1 MLSMIATEFEFDGIS
16 SSTYGLYICSFDGVK
31 NGTGTL
37 GNEITYNTAKSP
49 KNNRWI
55 YTDSVYEN
63 PLTFTFQCLKFDCN
77 TGSKPIEARELAR
90 IMRWL
95 LRNDGYHYLRFKHNE
110 WDNVFYNAQ
119 LKLQKHEIAG
129 QIYGF
134 EIEVICDAPWG
145 YSEMKEFSFYYN
157 DVNKRKTFTLYNY
170 SDEDGSLLPELI
182 KIEVLEN
189 CDLII
194 SNTFNINGDERNQ
207 LINHTTINNCKS
219 GEILYMDKNMN
230 IICDGDGYSHPT
242 LSDDFNYC
250 FFKLYSD
257 YKNAKNTITVSHACN
272 ITINWREIRKG
283 VC

>member
-1 MLSMIATEFEFDGIS
+1 MIATEFEFDGIS
-16 SSTYGLYICSFDGVK
+16 SSVYGLYICSFDGVK

-37 GNEITYNTAKSP
+37 GSEATFNTAKSP

-77 TGSKPIEARELAR
+77 TGSKPIGARELAR

-95 LRNDGYHYLRFKHNE
+95 VRNDGYHYLRFKHNE

-119 LKLQKHEIAG
+119 LKLQKHEISG
-129 QIYGF
+129 EIYGF
-134 EIEVICDAPWG
+134 EIEATCDAPWG
-145 YSEMKEFSFYYN
+145 YSEMKEYSFHYN
-157 DVNKRKTFTLYNY
+157 EANKEKTFVLYNY
-170 SDEDGSLLPELI
+170 SDEDGGILPELVR
-182 KIEVLEN
+182 IEILED
-189 CDLII
+189 CDLTI

-207 LINHTTINNCKS
+207 LINHTIINNCKS
-219 GEILYMDKNMN
+219 GEILYMDKDMN
-230 IICDGDGYSHPT
+230 ILSDENEYLHTT
-242 LSDDFNYC
+242 LSDDFNYS
-250 FFKLYSD
+250 FLRLYSD
-257 YKNAKNTITVSHACN
+257 FKSAKNIIAASHACN